1 MRRTK
6 SSSAVDFWTHLAIC
20 HSIVINTRSENE
32 PYMASSPDEL
42 ALIFAAKYFGVEF
55 VLRDNEFIHLKV
67 HGEDVKYRI
76 LEVIEFTSA
85 RAKMSV
91 IVQMN
96 DKSVRVYCKGADSA
110 ILPSVESCNHLEV
123 STGHLDQFACEGLRT
138 LAIAQRDLSM
148 DEFLRWKIEYDE
160 AMKDVNNRETKVS
173 DAAKLIEDK
182 LTLLGFTAIED
193 KLQNNVPETIAVLKE
208 ADIKVWV
215 LTGDK
220 VETAVNI
227 GYSS

>member
-1 MRRTK
+1 
-6 SSSAVDFWTHLAIC
+6 
-20 HSIVINTRSENE
+20 
-32 PYMASSPDEL
+32 
-42 ALIFAAKYFGVEF
+42 
-55 VLRDNEFIHLKV
+55 
-67 HGEDVKYRI
+67 
-76 LEVIEFTSA
+76 
-85 RAKMSV
+85 
-91 IVQMN
+91 
-96 DKSVRVYCKGADSA
+96 
-110 ILPSVESCNHLEV
+110 
-123 STGHLDQFACEGLRT
+123 
-138 LAIAQRDLSM
+138 M